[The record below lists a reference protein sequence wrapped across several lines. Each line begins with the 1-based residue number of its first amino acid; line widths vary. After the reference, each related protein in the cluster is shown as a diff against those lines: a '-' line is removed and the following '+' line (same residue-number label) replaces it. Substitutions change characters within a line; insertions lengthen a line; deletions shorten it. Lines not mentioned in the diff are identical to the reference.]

1 LQDIPLK
8 TWPIKKIFVCE
19 FITGGGLCG
28 EPLPDSLAKE
38 GALMRDALL
47 RDLSE
52 LPYEIITTIDARVK
66 NDARQPQGLSP
77 QNIPA
82 EAGYSCVKP
91 NIHAAYRAVPIKDN
105 AWQVWQGLISECDAV
120 LVIAPETDD
129 VLLKFAQLTHDLGKV
144 WLGCSLD
151 AIEVTSNKLKTYEF
165 LKAHDIP
172 VPAFTW
178 QQFCD
183 YEEKQPNV
191 LFAKGGKCVV
201 KPIDGAGCEDTYV
214 FGSLEK
220 ITKFMTPT
228 NINNRQKTHII
239 QLFIEG
245 TPASFVM
252 LCANGK
258 AHLLCCSR
266 QNIQEKN
273 NQLLFKGLE
282 INGFAQHWQV
292 FDTIAQYLASK
303 MPGLHGLVGVDVVIG
318 EKLMSVIEINPR
330 ITTSYVG
337 LRRAMGV
344 NPSQLL
350 LESTENPNFQ
360 MPKIQKKLVTINV

>member
-1 LQDIPLK
+1 LAALNNN
-8 TWPIKKIFVCE
+8 IKKIFVCE
-19 FITGGGLCG
+19 FITGGGFNHAD
-28 EPLPDSLAKE
+28 LPKKLAKE
-38 GALMRDALL
+38 GALMRHALL
-47 RDLSE
+47 SDLYE
-52 LPYEIITTIDARVK
+52 LPLEIVTTIDVRL
-66 NDARQPQGLSP
+66 QPQRLSP

-91 NIHAAYRAVPIKDN
+91 NALQANIHAVCRPIAQDEN
-105 AWQVWQGLISECDAV
+105 AWQIWAELIQACDAV
-120 LVIAPETDD
+120 LVIAPETDGI
-129 VLLKFAQLTHDLGKV
+129 LLRFAKVSQDLGKL

-214 FGSLEK
+214 FDSLEK
-220 ITKFMTPT
+220 ITKFMKPVH
-228 NINNRQKTHII
+228 INNRQKSHLI
-239 QLFIEG
+239 QLFCAG

-252 LCANGK
+252 LCANGR

-273 NQLLFKGLE
+273 HQLIFKGVE
-282 INGFAQHWQV
+282 INGFARHWQV
-292 FDTIAQYLASK
+292 FNTIAQYLASK
-303 MPGLHGLVGVDVVIG
+303 MPGLQGLVGVDVVVG
-318 EKLMSVIEINPR
+318 EKLVNVIEINPR

-344 NPSQLL
+344 NPVQLL
-350 LESTENPNFQ
+350 LDSASNANFV
-360 MPKIQKKLVTINV
+360 MPKIQQKKVMIHV

>member
-1 LQDIPLK
+1 LQHK
-8 TWPIKKIFVCE
+8 PIKKIFVCE

-66 NDARQPQGLSP
+66 NDAL
-77 QNIPA
+77 
-82 EAGYSCVKP
+82 EA

-105 AWQVWQGLISECDAV
+105 AWQVWQDLISECDAV
-120 LVIAPETDD
+120 LVIAPETDGI
-129 VLLKFAQLTHDLGKV
+129 LLKFAQLTQDLGKV

-172 VPAFTW
+172 VPTFTW
-178 QQFCD
+178 QQFSD

-191 LFAKGGKCVV
+191 LFANGGKCVV

-220 ITKFMTPT
+220 ITKFMTP
-228 NINNRQKTHII
+228 IHIKNRQKSHII
-239 QLFIEG
+239 QMFCAG
-245 TPASFVM
+245 MPASFVM
-252 LCANGK
+252 LCVNGQ

-273 NQLLFKGLE
+273 NQLLFKGVE

-303 MPGLHGLVGVDVVIG
+303 MPGLHGLVGVDVVVG
-318 EKLMSVIEINPR
+318 EKAVNVIEINSR

-344 NPSQLL
+344 NPAQLL
-350 LESTENPNFQ
+350 IDAIETPNFQ
-360 MPKIQKKLVTINV
+360 LPKIQKKVVTIHV